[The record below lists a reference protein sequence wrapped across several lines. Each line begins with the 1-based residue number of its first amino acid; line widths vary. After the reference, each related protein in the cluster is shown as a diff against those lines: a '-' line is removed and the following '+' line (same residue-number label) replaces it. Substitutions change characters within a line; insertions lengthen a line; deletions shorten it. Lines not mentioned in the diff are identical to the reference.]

1 MEVTKQMVM
10 SGRMKSVNLA
20 EAKAHLSRLVEEARA
35 GEPICITRRGKP
47 VAQIV
52 AVAAP
57 RKRIDLSMLRALTD
71 RMPPQAESAG
81 DFIRRMRD
89 DDRY

>member
-1 MEVTKQMVM
+1 M

-20 EAKAHLSRLVEEARA
+20 EAKAHLSRLVEEART
-35 GEPICITRRGKP
+35 GEPIYITRRGKP

-52 AVAAP
+52 AIAAP
-57 RKRIDLSMLRALTD
+57 RKRVDPSELRALTD
-71 RMPPQAESAG
+71 PMPPQAESAG

>member
-1 MEVTKQMVM
+1 M
-10 SGRMKSVNLA
+10 RSVNLA
-20 EAKAHLSRLVEEARA
+20 EAKAHLSRLVEQARG

-57 RKRIDLSMLRALTD
+57 KKPIDVGALRRLTD
-71 RMPPQAESAG
+71 RMPQQPEGAG
-81 DFIRRMRD
+81 DLVRRMRD
-89 DDRY
+89 AERY